1 MPNEVERIL
10 LPYNKNNAELLPI
23 IDKMIRE
30 KKDISKLLKIT
41 NKKILKENFGLTD
54 AEIELADGI
63 WKRLSKRRLNR
74 GKKANA

>member
-10 LPYNKNNAELLPI
+10 LPYNENNAELLPVI
-23 IDKMIRE
+23 NKMIRE
-30 KKDISKLLKIT
+30 KKDISELLKIT

-54 AEIELADGI
+54 SEIELADNI
-63 WKRLSKRRLNR
+63 WKKLSNRRLNR